1 MLDHED
7 HGMMATFNV
16 VKPGTALPALGG
28 GIAAHHSDLSGLPL
42 SVITSAA
49 VCRREETL

>member
-16 VKPGTALPALGG
+16 VKPGTALPTPPHHKDLAGLSLAEISRTAL
-28 GIAAHHSDLSGLPL
+28 
-42 SVITSAA
+42 
-49 VCRREETL
+49 CREKESL

>member
-7 HGMMATFNV
+7 HGMMATFAV
-16 VKPGTALPALGG
+16 VKPGSAPPLAS
-28 GIAAHHSDLSGLPL
+28 AASRSDLSGLPL